1 MYDEEESP
9 KVTRCLVFCRYCGLI
24 VAEFEHP
31 YVPDMFRCPKCG
43 HLEKVFWQKHCTQII
58 KYDEDG
64 KIIGLHR
71 WMIATSVQGKLGAML
86 MLMFPRFDWSKN
98 GKVSPVLNVR

>member
-1 MYDEEESP
+1 M
-9 KVTRCLVFCRYCGLI
+9 THCLVFCRHCGFI
-24 VAEFEHP
+24 IAEYEPAF
-31 YVPDMFRCPKCG
+31 VPKSLKCPNCG
-43 HLEKVFWQKHCTQII
+43 FTEKVFWQTHCTQTI

-86 MLMFPRFDWSKN
+86 MLMFPRFDYRRN